1 MPTYVIE
8 HMESDESDGS
18 FPPWVS
24 LEYSQMLHLAS
35 PSQVI
40 FSSLS
45 PQSVSSLGGLL
56 ESRRA
61 SKASYRAE
69 TRSILELMKAE
80 GVDLSKVCLLDPK
93 AQKEVSVEDREE
105 FDWFLFGGILGDD
118 PPRDRTGELRKL
130 GFPTRHLGP
139 VQMTTD
145 TALGVTKI
153 VVQDQIPLDKIPFVN
168 HPTIRF
174 DEIESVEMPFR
185 YVADA
190 QGEPILPKGMRELL
204 REDMDKG
211 FDNFDDDEEPS
222 K

>member
-56 ESRRA
+56 ESRGA
-61 SKASYRAE
+61 SRASYRAE
-69 TRSILELMKAE
+69 TSSILELMKAE

>member
-56 ESRRA
+56 ESRGA

-153 VVQDQIPLDKIPFVN
+153 VVQDQIPLDKVPFVN

-185 YVADA
+185 YVTDA